1 MLFWVNFYHWLNG
14 KENCASFVFL
24 QAGRIDKFDEFAK
37 DFMSNVVKIYFDWKE
52 RKWNLLL
59 HGLSVTCS
67 HNVFFLSVKD
77 KRDSILEE
85 AKSLIDAQENPK

>member
-1 MLFWVNFYHWLNG
+1 M
-14 KENCASFVFL
+14 
-24 QAGRIDKFDEFAK
+24 
-37 DFMSNVVKIYFDWKE
+37 
-52 RKWNLLL
+52 
-59 HGLSVTCS
+59 TCS

>member
-1 MLFWVNFYHWLNG
+1 
-14 KENCASFVFL
+14 
-24 QAGRIDKFDEFAK
+24 
-37 DFMSNVVKIYFDWKE
+37 MSNVVKIDFDWKE

-67 HNVFFLSVKD
+67 HNVFFPSVKD